1 MAVCRRLVVLPP
13 STDPCLHDEGRIAAL
28 CFSRFSFQMS
38 AKAMTILRCGS
49 RELDLSRPVVMGIL
63 NVTPDS
69 FSDGGRYT
77 TLSAALAQ
85 AARMQAEGAAIIDI
99 GAESTRPGAAQ
110 VSVQEE
116 LDRTLPVVEAITREL
131 DVIISLDTSSPE
143 LMREGAACGAG
154 LINDVRA
161 LQREG
166 ALAAA
171 AATGLPVC
179 LMHMQGEPGS
189 MQQQPHYDDVVSE
202 VEAFLRARIDVC
214 VAAGI
219 VPDRIV
225 LDVGFGFGKT
235 LAHNLALL
243 AAMSRF
249 VAMGLPQLVGVS
261 RKSMLGAILGG
272 APVDERLHAGLA
284 VATIAAQAGAAIIRV
299 HDVKATKEALSV
311 VSAMRALQEEKGEKK

>member
-1 MAVCRRLVVLPP
+1 
-13 STDPCLHDEGRIAAL
+13 
-28 CFSRFSFQMS
+28 
-38 AKAMTILRCGS
+38 MTILRCGS

-99 GAESTRPGAAQ
+99 GAESTRPGALQ

-116 LDRTLPVVEAITREL
+116 LDRTLPVVEAIAAEL
-131 DVIISLDTSSPE
+131 DVVISLDTSSPE
-143 LMREGAACGAG
+143 LMREGAARGAG

-166 ALAAA
+166 ALAAV

-189 MQQQPHYDDVVSE
+189 MQEQPYYDDVVTE
-202 VEAFLRARIDVC
+202 VEAFLQARITAC
-214 VAAGI
+214 VVAGI
-219 VPDRIV
+219 TPDRLV
-225 LDVGFGFGKT
+225 LDVGFGFGKA
-235 LAHNLALL
+235 LEHNLALL
-243 AAMSRF
+243 AAMPRF

-272 APVDERLHAGLA
+272 ATVDERLQAGVA
-284 VATIAAQAGAAIIRV
+284 VAVIAAQAGAVIIRS
-299 HDVKATKEALSV
+299 HDVKATSDALAV
-311 VSAMRALQEEKGEKK
+311 VSALRTQQER